1 MKRVFEAHPLKS
13 VRVKG
18 SALHEMLSGLLF
30 FQLLQAEFMKV
41 KSTSDEHNLQFCLF
55 KPSSSES
62 VIGTVPLHFT
72 KCTPEYCD
80 SYEATHREYNSD
92 YPGPPDGSWLIPY
105 SN

>member
-30 FQLLQAEFMKV
+30 FQLLQVEFMKV

-72 KCTPEYCD
+72 KCTFGLNTAIHTKQRTVNTIQIIQD
-80 SYEATHREYNSD
+80 LLMEA
-92 YPGPPDGSWLIPY
+92 G
-105 SN
+105 